1 MYFSAEMSDFLT
13 SLLVDIVFLSGGGKT
28 VFVLLV
34 LGLSLFFLY
43 VTIKT
48 SDSAPAIHNVSVKS
62 ATL

>member
-13 SLLVDIVFLSGGGKT
+13 SLLVDIVFLSGGGDCICAARSWAI
-28 VFVLLV
+28 FV
-34 LGLSLFFLY
+34 FLY